1 MTCAGK
7 LLCRAPEADGGQKQ
21 RSAGAAVLELA
32 RGPALLLPM
41 ATTSGG
47 ADARAE
53 VAAPPNMV
61 TRWRSV
67 AGGRIDIVRVEL
79 VLDFIGTRSDGA
91 VRVRLLTLVA
101 ALPSGPWGR
110 AAPHLGAGG
119 GGGCGEGGGG
129 AGGGRRGKGR
139 GRGIGDGDWGL
150 RCWPISFSLSSRR
163 REPFCLVPLPTWT
176 SRGLAL
182 DAQLGGCLTPLHRQ
196 QCNIYVERG
205 RR

>member
-1 MTCAGK
+1 MDG
-7 LLCRAPEADGGQKQ
+7 APEADGGQKQ
-21 RSAGAAVLELA
+21 RAAGAAVLELA

-110 AAPHLGAGG
+110 AAPHPGAGG

-129 AGGGRRGKGR
+129 AGGGGLKTVGDP
-139 GRGIGDGDWGL
+139 GPCGDGTA
-150 RCWPISFSLSSRR
+150 RAPCASRR
-163 REPFCLVPLPTWT
+163 HR
-176 SRGLAL
+176 
-182 DAQLGGCLTPLHRQ
+182 LG
-196 QCNIYVERG
+196 
-205 RR
+205 